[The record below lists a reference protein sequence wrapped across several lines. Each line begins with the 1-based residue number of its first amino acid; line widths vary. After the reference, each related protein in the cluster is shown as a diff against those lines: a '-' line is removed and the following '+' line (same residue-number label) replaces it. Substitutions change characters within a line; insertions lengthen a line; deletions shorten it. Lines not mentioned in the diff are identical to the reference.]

1 MNPFS
6 ETNKM
11 RRIPPTAARELPS
24 ITLHQQPRRRH
35 RRGKRQTPFYSPSTA
50 NRLALFFTL
59 YVFGNMMLLLCTPDL
74 SSSGTRGVAMAM
86 NRHEKEEVEIPVM
99 NQPAT
104 PRSSRSG
111 RRQSRMQQSFPASID
126 KHDVEVIPHPALI
139 YNKTLPIN
147 DVSQTLVVPKFWKPP
162 VHLDGGLLTN
172 ATAKFVG
179 SFWQERY
186 PTIFVSIA
194 SYRDPDC
201 INTIESIYS
210 RAALPERIRTVV
222 VEQLRDEDIRCT
234 QPTIPCEEDPQQVL
248 CRYSHLISSYKFDAR
263 LAVGP
268 TFARHIAHRHY
279 RGEYF
284 AMQVD
289 SHVRFSQGY
298 DQDLIQ
304 QWQSAHNEMAVLSTY
319 LLDLNGAIT
328 PDTHESTKTS
338 RALLCNVY
346 WEGPILKNG
355 QQAARPVA
363 IKGTPTIHPFWAAGF
378 SFARGHFVTQVPY
391 DGYLPMVFQ
400 GEEISMAVRAFT
412 FGYDFYAPER
422 NVCFHM
428 YALSKNRQ
436 RRLEVPLFSEN
447 RKPYKGLEEQALKRL
462 TSIIRLNREPVEDY
476 VQVEEKLYG
485 LGSARSPETF
495 YKTFGVHRESQSMEN
510 HLCWFVGENMQKRF
524 LPHLREDGMGID
536 YDALNYSFQD
546 PAPGQP

>member
-1 MNPFS
+1 M
-6 ETNKM
+6 
-11 RRIPPTAARELPS
+11 
-24 ITLHQQPRRRH
+24 
-35 RRGKRQTPFYSPSTA
+35 RQTPFYSPNVTT
-50 NRLALFFTL
+50 RLAIFFTL
-59 YVFGNMMLLLCTPDL
+59 YAFANMMLLLRTPDV
-74 SSSGTRGVAMAM
+74 SSSGMRGVAMAM
-86 NRHEKEEVEIPVM
+86 NRHENEEVEIPVM

-104 PRSSRSG
+104 PRSNRQSR
-111 RRQSRMQQSFPASID
+111 RRSRMQQSFPTTIP
-126 KHDVEVIPHPALI
+126 KHDTEVIPHPALI

-147 DVSQTLVVPKFWKPP
+147 VSQTLVVPKFWKPP

-172 ATAKFVG
+172 ATARFIG
-179 SFWQERY
+179 SYWQEQH

-201 INTIESIYS
+201 INTIESIYE
-210 RAALPERIRTVV
+210 RAAIPERIRTVV
-222 VEQLRDEDIRCT
+222 VEQLRDGDVRCT
-234 QPTIPCEEDPQQVL
+234 QPTIPCTEDPQQVL
-248 CRYSHLISSYKFDAR
+248 CRYSHLIESYKFDAR

-284 AMQVD
+284 ALQVD
-289 SHVRFSQGY
+289 SHVRFSQNY
-298 DQDLIQ
+298 DTDLIQ

-319 LLDLNGAIT
+319 LLDLNGALT

-346 WEGPILKNG
+346 WEGPVLKNG

-378 SFARGHFVTQVPY
+378 SFARGHFLAQVPY

-462 TSIIRLNREPVEDY
+462 ASIIQLNNRPSDEEPVDY
-476 VQVEEKLYG
+476 IRVEEKLYG
-485 LGSARSPETF
+485 LGSARSPQTF
-495 YKTFGVHRESQSMEN
+495 YKTFGVNVENQSMEN

-536 YDALNYSFQD
+536 YETLNYSFQD
-546 PAPGQP
+546 PAPDQP